1 MDEFTIYSGFI
12 WLHGILR
19 QKSWILGPRKL
30 FRQKVNTYAPIG
42 GASEE
47 VRNLTSR
54 LKKIL
59 DEDKPAKLSI
69 AEGAKKIKPKNGSI
83 NVTHFSLDDVYTI
96 KIGNTSF
103 TSVVCGD
110 VKNHEKKDVLTI
122 EQRCD
127 ILKEIGPSNELPK
140 KLEETVV
147 QPTVN
152 QNSANRTEVS
162 QLKIQ
167 RDLSGSTHVPIGY

>member
-1 MDEFTIYSGFI
+1 MSNSTYRVSF
-12 WLHGILR
+12 LK
-19 QKSWILGPRKL
+19 KSLLKKIHTL
-30 FRQKVNTYAPIG
+30 IG
-42 GASEE
+42 GSSEE
-47 VRNLTSR
+47 VRDLTSR

-59 DEDKPAKLSI
+59 DDDKPAKLSI

-103 TSVVCGD
+103 TSIVCGD
-110 VKNHEKKDVLTI
+110 VKKDEKKDVLTI

-127 ILKEIGPSNELPK
+127 ILKEIGPSNELAK
-140 KLEETVV
+140 KLEETGA
-147 QPTVN
+147 QPIVN

-162 QLKIQ
+162 QLKICSARGVI
-167 RDLSGSTHVPIGY
+167 RDFFR

>member
-1 MDEFTIYSGFI
+1 MEFLIMVNFGPG
-12 WLHGILR
+12 LRRELDGITTKLTLR
-19 QKSWILGPRKL
+19 Q
-30 FRQKVNTYAPIG
+30 G
-42 GASEE
+42 GSSEE
-47 VRNLTSR
+47 VRDLTSR

-103 TSVVCGD
+103 TSIICGD
-110 VKNHEKKDVLTI
+110 VKNEKKDILTI

-140 KLEETVV
+140 KLEETND

-152 QNSANRTEVS
+152 QNSANKTEVS
-162 QLKIQ
+162 QLKI
-167 RDLSGSTHVPIGY
+167 

>member
-1 MDEFTIYSGFI
+1 M
-12 WLHGILR
+12 
-19 QKSWILGPRKL
+19 
-30 FRQKVNTYAPIG
+30 
-42 GASEE
+42 
-47 VRNLTSR
+47 
-54 LKKIL
+54 KKIL

-103 TSVVCGD
+103 TSIVCGD
-110 VKNHEKKDVLTI
+110 VKKHEKKDVLTI

-140 KLEETVV
+140 KLEERMD
-147 QPTVN
+147 QPNVN

-162 QLKIQ
+162 RLMIYLYAVQCQGRNQGIFLGETKP
-167 RDLSGSTHVPIGY
+167 L

>member
-1 MDEFTIYSGFI
+1 MEFLIMVNFGPG
-12 WLHGILR
+12 LRRELDGITT
-19 QKSWILGPRKL
+19 KL
-30 FRQKVNTYAPIG
+30 TLKQG
-42 GASEE
+42 GSSEE
-47 VRNLTSR
+47 VRDLTSR

-103 TSVVCGD
+103 TSVICGD
-110 VKNHEKKDVLTI
+110 VKKDEKKDVLTI

-140 KLEETVV
+140 KLEETVD
-147 QPTVN
+147 QPIVN

-162 QLKIQ
+162 QLKISLCV
-167 RDLSGSTHVPIGY
+167 DLRSE

>member
-1 MDEFTIYSGFI
+1 M
-12 WLHGILR
+12 
-19 QKSWILGPRKL
+19 
-30 FRQKVNTYAPIG
+30 
-42 GASEE
+42 
-47 VRNLTSR
+47 
-54 LKKIL
+54 KKIL

-103 TSVVCGD
+103 TSVVYGD
-110 VKNHEKKDVLTI
+110 VKKNEKKDVLTI

-140 KLEETVV
+140 KLEETVD

-162 QLKIQ
+162 QKRYIYSARGVITELF
-167 RDLSGSTHVPIGY
+167 R